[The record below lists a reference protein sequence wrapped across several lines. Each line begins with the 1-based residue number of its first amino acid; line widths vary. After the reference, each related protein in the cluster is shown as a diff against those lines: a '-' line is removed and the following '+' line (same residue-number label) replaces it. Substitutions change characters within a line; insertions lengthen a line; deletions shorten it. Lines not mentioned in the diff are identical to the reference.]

1 MSSYEKFDPSVI
13 KKRIK
18 DGEYDSLTGANR
30 AIGKTQNLSDEDR
43 DALKKY
49 AAKHFGVE
57 AAPAKKKAAKKT
69 ATKAPK
75 AAKAAP
81 APKAAVAKK
90 ASKRAAKKVGKKAAK
105 KAATKSA
112 ADSEAATQSVAA
124 EKQVPPAKPVA
135 GKGRVAKAASPKQ
148 LTLPFSSKP
157 QEVVQMMGAVIGSV
171 SQMLESMKLATVLYP
186 KATLAESVPTAV
198 RTLTRAVSV
207 LEQAVVSPLDHDKV
221 AFTAAKEPAAK
232 AKAKPAAKAP
242 AKRERPVGARP
253 VATEAPEE
261 DAPDSGPPQG
271 GGLSEEDQE
280 EFNQLQSLV
289 AAGDDEG

>member
-43 DALKKY
+43 DSLKKF

-57 AAPAKKKAAKKT
+57 AAPAKKVAKKKAAK
-69 ATKAPK
+69 
-75 AAKAAP
+75 

-112 ADSEAATQSVAA
+112 ADSEAATQVVAA
-124 EKQVPPAKPVA
+124 EKPVSTA
-135 GKGRVAKAASPKQ
+135 VRVSGKGRVAKATAAAKQ
-148 LTLPFSSKP
+148 LTLPFGAKP

-171 SQMLESMKLATVLYP
+171 SQMLESMKLAQVLYP

-198 RTLTRAVSV
+198 RTMTRAVSV
-207 LEQAVVSPLDHDKV
+207 LEQNVVSPLDHDKV
-221 AFTAAKEPAAK
+221 SFTAAKEPVAK
-232 AKAKPAAKAP
+232 VKAKPAAKAV
-242 AKRERPVGARP
+242 AKRERALGTRP
-253 VATEAPEE
+253 VAAETPEEEEAPENEQSQGE
-261 DAPDSGPPQG
+261 D
-271 GGLSEEDQE
+271 LSEEDQE
-280 EFNQLQSLV
+280 EFDQLASLA